1 MSTQKLKPFQLF
13 DDLAEKQ
20 RVIKANSKKVTLEE
34 ARALTKWIKEGKA
47 DKKERPETNKQI
59 ISQENQQTG
68 N

>member
-1 MSTQKLKPFQLF
+1 MSQKELKPYQLF
-13 DDLAEKQ
+13 EDLAEKQ

-47 DKKERPETNKQI
+47 DKKEKPETNKKN
-59 ISQENQQTG
+59 ISQENQLTG